1 MSRESG
7 TATTAPLATSSS
19 GRCRPAPIPLS
30 LAAAGCGLLYA
41 LYRGYY
47 GFGGSVALIGTVR
60 SATEWRTINLTAA
73 GVLLVA
79 AALPL
84 AALPLWRRRG
94 PRRVLLV
101 LAWVVAVGCVMHA
114 CVDDVQRVLSLT
126 GVRQVAYPSSLWA
139 TVDRHAADVQDL
151 AFNETWFLAEG
162 MLWGLL
168 GWAALDRSPRRRW
181 WVGSGVV
188 AVGVL
193 TAIGML
199 STFGVI
205 GRFVIG

>member
-1 MSRESG
+1 MSRES
-7 TATTAPLATSSS
+7 ATVTTGPLAAPFP
-19 GRCRPAPIPLS
+19 GRRRPVPMPLS

-47 GFGGSVALIGTVR
+47 GFGGTVGLIGTMR
-60 SATEWRTINLTAA
+60 SASEWRTINLTAA
-73 GVLLVA
+73 GVILVA

-84 AALPLWRRRG
+84 AALPLWRRPG

-114 CVDDVQRVLSLT
+114 CIDDAQRVLSLT
-126 GVRQVAYPSSLWA
+126 GVRPVAYSSSLWA
-139 TVDRHAADVQDL
+139 TVDRHTADVQDL
-151 AFNETWFLAEG
+151 AFNETWFFAEG

-168 GWAALDRSPRRRW
+168 GWAALDGSPRRRW
-181 WVGSGVV
+181 WVASGVV

>member
-1 MSRESG
+1 MSRES
-7 TATTAPLATSSS
+7 ATVTTGPLAAASP
-19 GRCRPAPIPLS
+19 GRRRPVPMPLS

-41 LYRGYY
+41 LYRAYY
-47 GFGGSVALIGTVR
+47 GFGGTVGLIGTMR
-60 SATEWRTINLTAA
+60 SASEWRTINLTAA
-73 GVLLVA
+73 GVILVA

-84 AALPLWRRRG
+84 AALPLWRRPG

-114 CVDDVQRVLSLT
+114 CIDDAQRVLSLT
-126 GVRQVAYPSSLWA
+126 GVRPVAYSSSLWA
-139 TVDRHAADVQDL
+139 SVDRHTADVQDL
-151 AFNETWFLAEG
+151 AFNETWFFAEG
-162 MLWGLL
+162 MLWGAL
-168 GWAALDRSPRRRW
+168 GWAALDGSPRRRW
-181 WVGSGVV
+181 WVASGVV